1 MYLLASP
8 HSKILL
14 KKENPHIDGL
24 KQKPQSSIPWAVE
37 GWLQAWDDGE
47 AAAVDIQVLDE

>member
-1 MYLLASP
+1 MYLLASS

-24 KQKPQSSIPWAVE
+24 KQKPQSSVPWAVE